1 MIRYFEAFA
10 GIGAFRSAF
19 EKVGGFKCVG
29 WCEIDRFAQKAYRAL
44 YDTGGEAFYEDITK
58 IDYRGMPDFDL
69 HVGGPCCQSFSVAG
83 NRRAFEDDRGNLFF
97 NYIEI
102 LEAKRPR
109 YFIAENVP
117 NLLGISQGECFRI
130 LLEKICELG
139 YSVCWRVL
147 NSAGFGIP
155 QSRRRLFLVGYLGNR
170 CPVKVLAFGRND
182 EENCEKGKPE
192 QLIGGSQGSRV
203 YSTNG
208 TAVTQCSGSGGLG
221 GKTGLYFIDYNSP
234 SNITDTARCIT
245 ARQDSGISHHKGEH
259 SAVFCDLNENPQI
272 TENARCLHTR
282 MDQRDAGPI
291 SGKGDCKI
299 FSNGTTG
306 EKMRDVSHDL
316 QRNYDAKKSCR
327 DTDPRAILNPFKEN
341 TRQNGRRI
349 KEPNEPMFTLTV
361 TDRHGIVHRGRIRRL
376 MPSECWRLQGFTREQ
391 FEKVIAAGMSDA
403 QLYKQA
409 GNSITVNVVEAIAR
423 NLLEFDR
430 EVNAYGK

>member
-29 WCEIDRFAQKAYRAL
+29 WCEIDKFAQKAYRAL

-58 IDYRGMPDFDL
+58 IDYRGIPDFDL
-69 HVGGPCCQSFSVAG
+69 LVGGPCCQSFSVAG
-83 NRRAFEDDRGNLFF
+83 KRGAFEDDRGNLFF
-97 NYIEI
+97 NYIQI

-117 NLLGISQGECFRI
+117 NLLGILQGECFRI
-130 LLEKICELG
+130 LLEKIFELG
-139 YSVCWRVL
+139 YSMCWRVL

-170 CPVKVLAFGRND
+170 CPVKVLAFGGND

-234 SNITDTARCIT
+234 PNITDTARCIT
-245 ARQDSGISHHKGEH
+245 ARQDSGISNHKGEH
-259 SAVFCDLNENPQI
+259 SAVFVDMNENPKI

-282 MDQRDAGPI
+282 MNLGVTNGNHKGER
-291 SGKGDCKI
+291 SGVLVED
-299 FSNGTTG
+299 S
-306 EKMRDVSHDL
+306 
-316 QRNYDAKKSCR
+316 
-327 DTDPRAILNPFKEN
+327 PRAILNPFKET

-349 KEPNEPMFTLTV
+349 KNPNEPMF
-361 TDRHGIVHRGRIRRL
+361 D
-376 MPSECWRLQGFTREQ
+376 
-391 FEKVIAAGMSDA
+391 
-403 QLYKQA
+403 
-409 GNSITVNVVEAIAR
+409 VV
-423 NLLEFDR
+423 
-430 EVNAYGK
+430 

>member
-10 GIGAFRSAF
+10 GIGVFRSAF

-29 WCEIDRFAQKAYRAL
+29 WCEIDKFAQKAYRAL
-44 YDTGGEAFYEDITK
+44 YDTGGEAFYDDITK

-69 HVGGPCCQSFSVAG
+69 LVGGPCCQSFSVAG
-83 NRRAFEDDRGNLFF
+83 KRGAFEDDRGNLFF
-97 NYIEI
+97 NYIQI
-102 LEAKRPR
+102 IEAKRPR

-130 LLEKICELG
+130 LLEKICEFG
-139 YSVCWRVL
+139 YSMCWRVL

-170 CPVKVLAFGRND
+170 CPVKILAFGGND

-208 TAVTQCSGSGGLG
+208 TAVTQCNGSGGLG

-234 SNITDTARCIT
+234 PNITDTARCIT
-245 ARQDSGISHHKGEH
+245 ARQNSGVSNHKGEH
-259 SAVFCDLNENPQI
+259 SAVFVDMNENPKI
-272 TENARCLHTR
+272 TENARCLNTR
-282 MDQRDAGPI
+282 MDLGITNGSHKGER
-291 SGKGDCKI
+291 SGVLEEG
-299 FSNGTTG
+299 
-306 EKMRDVSHDL
+306 
-316 QRNYDAKKSCR
+316 
-327 DTDPRAILNPFKEN
+327 PRAIINPFKEN

-361 TDRHGIVHRGRIRRL
+361 TDRHGIVHKGRIRRL
-376 MPSECWRLQGFTREQ
+376 MPSECWRLQGFTKEQ
-391 FEKVIAAGMSDA
+391 FEKVTAAGMSDA

-409 GNSITVNVVEAIAR
+409 GNSITVNVIEAIAQ
-423 NLLEFDR
+423 NLLKFD
-430 EVNAYGK
+430 EEESANGKYDQNF

>member
-19 EKVGGFKCVG
+19 EKVGGFECVG
-29 WCEIDRFAQKAYRAL
+29 WCEIDKFSQKAYRAL
-44 YDTGGEAFYEDITK
+44 YNTGGEAFYEDITK

-69 HVGGPCCQSFSVAG
+69 LVGGPCCQSFSVAG
-83 NRRAFEDDRGNLFF
+83 KRGAFEDDRGNLFF
-97 NYIEI
+97 NYIQI

-139 YSVCWRVL
+139 YSMCWRVL

-155 QSRRRLFLVGYLGNR
+155 QSRRRLFLVGYLGER
-170 CPVKVLAFGRND
+170 CSVKVLAFGGND

-203 YSTNG
+203 YLTNG

-234 SNITDTARCIT
+234 PNITDTARCIT
-245 ARQDSGISHHKGEH
+245 ARQNSGVSNHKGEH
-259 SAVFCDLNENPQI
+259 SAVFVDMNENPKI
-272 TENARCLHTR
+272 TENARCLNTR
-282 MDQRDAGPI
+282 MDLGVTNGKHKGER
-291 SGKGDCKI
+291 SGVLI
-299 FSNGTTG
+299 
-306 EKMRDVSHDL
+306 EE
-316 QRNYDAKKSCR
+316 A
-327 DTDPRAILNPFKEN
+327 PRAILNPFKET

-349 KEPNEPMFTLTV
+349 KNPNEPMFTLTV
-361 TDRHGIVHRGRIRRL
+361 TDRHGIVHKGRIRRL
-376 MPSECWRLQGFTREQ
+376 MPSECWRLQGFTKEQ
-391 FEKVIAAGMSDA
+391 FEKVTAAGMSDA

-409 GNSITVNVVEAIAR
+409 GNSITVNVVEAIAQ
-423 NLLEFDR
+423 NLLKFDK
-430 EVNAYGK
+430 EESANGK